1 METVGRKAEAPGQR
15 QKSEKPDQTTRQPYT
30 TCQTCRAQK
39 DSYRAIMLSSHADT
53 ATTTEDGTNPTT
65 TETTTATTIS
75 HKAS

>member
-39 DSYRAIMLSSHADT
+39 DSYRANILNLTSECRH
-53 ATTTEDGTNPTT
+53 DGGRRNEYGDDENDDGDDDKP
-65 TETTTATTIS
+65 
-75 HKAS
+75 